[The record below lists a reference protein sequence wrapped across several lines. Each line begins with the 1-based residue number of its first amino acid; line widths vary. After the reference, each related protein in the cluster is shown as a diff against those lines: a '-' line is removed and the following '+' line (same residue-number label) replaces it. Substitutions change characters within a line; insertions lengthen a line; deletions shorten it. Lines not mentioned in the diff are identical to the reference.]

1 APGPGTG
8 SLPYRLSVS
17 IARRTMDRMS
27 KRPFGPFDLESKLG
41 LGGMGVVYLATY
53 RKDGR
58 QVALKVLAPELSSEA
73 KLLARFEREM
83 EILKK
88 LRHPRIVHYHGGGR
102 EKGRQF
108 YIMELMKGGTVA
120 ELLRERGRL
129 PWERVIEY
137 GLQICEGLQHAHAH
151 GVVHRDL
158 KPANL
163 FLAEDGALKLG
174 DFGIARD
181 LEATALTATGRTL
194 GTYAYMAPEQFTGK
208 PPVGPK
214 TDLYALGC
222 VLFEMLTGHAPF
234 QAATQPEMMVKHLDE
249 QPPRVTA
256 DAIDCP
262 VWLETVVLRLLEKD
276 PANRYHDA
284 LAVQAALEEVGQKIA
299 EGASVSQQLAGGGAT
314 AVGTRESTLAD
325 RSQLRNLLG
334 KKRRKKRKQ
343 GPFYERAWFLGCCLL
358 LLVGIV
364 VWAMRPLNE
373 GRMFA
378 RADELMQSDDLA
390 DWQFA
395 RTKYLEP
402 LLARYPDGE
411 HAEAARRHIER
422 IDVELAD
429 RQARTAL
436 RFNRD
441 PATQAQRMYIE
452 GLKAEAAQDRISALD
467 RYRGLVALFQD
478 DRDQRPYVV
487 LAERRMN
494 DIRAAANDPTES
506 RELVAE
512 ALRRADEHVDRG
524 ERFEA
529 EVIWRGIEELFR
541 NNQEYQSQVRQA
553 RARLAEGDTETD
565 DDPRAADPER
575 EERG

>member
-1 APGPGTG
+1 
-8 SLPYRLSVS
+8 
-17 IARRTMDRMS
+17 MDPMS

-58 QVALKVLAPELSSEA
+58 QVALKVLAPELSSEP

-102 EKGRQF
+102 EQGRQF
-108 YIMELMKGGTVA
+108 YIMELMQGGTVA

-129 PWERVIEY
+129 PWEQVIDY
-137 GLQICEGLQHAHAH
+137 GLQICEGLQHAHSH
-151 GVVHRDL
+151 GIVHRDL

-163 FLAEDGALKLG
+163 FLAGDGALKLG

-284 LAVQAALEEVGQKIA
+284 LAVQVALEEVGQKIA
-299 EGASVSQQLAGGGAT
+299 EGASVSQQMAGGGAT

-325 RSQLRNLLG
+325 RSQLKKLLG
-334 KKRRKKRKQ
+334 KKRRKKRKA
-343 GPFYERAWFLGCCLL
+343 GPFYEQAWFLAGCFLI
-358 LLVGIV
+358 LVAIV
-364 VWAMRPLNE
+364 AWAMRPLNE
-373 GRMFA
+373 ERMFA
-378 RADELMQSDDLA
+378 RAEALMSSDDFA
-390 DWQFA
+390 DWQIA
-395 RTKYLEP
+395 RKDYLEP

-411 HAEAARRHIER
+411 HAEAARQHIER
-422 IDVELAD
+422 IEIELAD
-429 RQARTAL
+429 RQATTAM

-441 PATQAQRMYIE
+441 PSSPAQRMYIE

-467 RYRGLVALFQD
+467 RYRGLVGLFQD
-478 DRDQRPYVV
+478 EPEHQPYVV

-494 DIRAAANDPTES
+494 EIRAAASDPTES
-506 RELVAE
+506 GELVAE
-512 ALRRADEHVDRG
+512 ALRRADEHVERG

-541 NNQEYQSQVRQA
+541 NNQEYRSQVRHA
-553 RARLAEGDTETD
+553 RARLDEGEATEADRPMSEPDAERDE
-565 DDPRAADPER
+565 PPSP
-575 EERG
+575 